1 MDPTTGI
8 AIAVS
13 VAALAGFGAGW
24 GLKPDAA
31 VKALEAQTEAIE
43 TLNKGNSHLVER
55 VTETAL
61 VAEEKE
67 ASIAAKLTDVPPQC
81 LEELGGHPLSV
92 ECAWAWCVRTGSS
105 DRQRCES
112 AALTTAMI
120 AKWSC
125 PEEVPP

>member
-31 VKALEAQTEAIE
+31 VKALEAQTA
-43 TLNKGNSHLVER
+43 
-55 VTETAL
+55 AL
-61 VAEEKE
+61 VAEAKE

-125 PEEVPP
+125 VEEVPP